1 MVSQCLTELETL
13 LGSFLLA
20 QKFIGQSL
28 THDKM
33 MVAKLRTLAD
43 PQMI

>member
-1 MVSQCLTELETL
+1 MPDRTL

-20 QKFIGQSL
+20 QKFIGQRL
-28 THDKM
+28 TRHKM
-33 MVAKLRTLAD
+33 MSAKVHPLAE